1 MIRRFPILLAVMVAG
16 ANPATAQ
23 SNPALPS
30 AAPSSADVIAAV
42 ARNIDVAASAE
53 RTDKAIPSITVA
65 LVDRRGV
72 IWSAAWGTVDA
83 ADSRPAT
90 PATLYRAGS
99 VSKLFTDVTVM
110 KLVEQGKLDLDAP
123 VTRYLPEFSPHNP
136 FGVAITLRQLMTHRS
151 GLVREPPRGNY
162 FDATPKGQADTVASL
177 NTTTLVAKPGAM
189 TKYSNAGIAVV
200 GEVVARVTGMRFEEA
215 VRNLVLAPLGM
226 TASSFVHAD
235 LKTPIA
241 YAQMA
246 SFDGGRWAAPAID
259 LGTPAAGNLYT
270 NVGDLGLF
278 VTAMLNSGA
287 LPGGKGTLLQ
297 SSSLAEMWRAQ
308 YPAVPDARSFG
319 LGFVLGELDGQRT
332 IGHGGAVYGHATD
345 VRLMPDAGIGVI
357 VFSTVDAGPTAQR
370 IGSFALRSLL
380 AAREGKPLP
389 QWVKTQ
395 RISDTA
401 AASKSG
407 RFVNGGDSVNV
418 RVFDGG
424 LVLDGPEVAAEV
436 RQAGNRYYLDDAQY
450 FSDTLA
456 FAPDASWVELA
467 GLRYARAD
475 WPRPAKPD
483 AELASLIG
491 EYGWDYNVLRIYQR
505 DGKPYARIEWT
516 DWAPLRRLE
525 ADRYAFPERVGLYP
539 LESLRFER
547 DASGKV
553 TAALLGTI
561 RFPRRDFG
569 AEAEAAVRSVMNTGI
584 DALRSSARAARP
596 PVETS
601 SAKASDLIA
610 LTQVEPGLR
619 LDIRYAATNNF
630 MGQKIYER
638 AGAFM
643 QRPAAEAIGRI
654 HKSLTSQGFGLLIHD
669 AYRPWYVTK
678 MFWDATP
685 PANRVFVAD
694 PSQGSRHNRG
704 AAVDLTM
711 VDLRTGAPIVTTGR
725 YDEFSSR
732 SYSNY
737 VGGSDE
743 QRWLREVLRTAMERD
758 GFTVYSQEWWH
769 FDRVG
774 WRDYPIGNRSFQD
787 LAAVP
792 DKAK

>member
-1 MIRRFPILLAVMVAG
+1 MIRRFPILVAVMVAVVSP
-16 ANPATAQ
+16 AAAQTNPAA
-23 SNPALPS
+23 PS
-30 AAPSSADVIAAV
+30 AAVIAA
-42 ARNIDVAASAE
+42 AAHNIDVAARAE
-53 RTDKAIPSITVA
+53 RKDKAIPSIAVA
-65 LVDRRGV
+65 LVDRTGV

-90 PATLYRAGS
+90 PTTLYRAGS
-99 VSKLFTDVTVM
+99 VSKLFTDVAVM

-177 NTTTLVAKPGAM
+177 NATSLVAKPGTM

-200 GEVVARVTGMRFEEA
+200 GEVVARVTGMPFEEA
-215 VRNLVLAPLGM
+215 VRKLVLTPLGM
-226 TASSFVHAD
+226 AASSFTRAD
-235 LKTPIA
+235 LKTPVA

-246 SFDGGRWAAPAID
+246 SFDGGRWAAPALD

-270 NVGDLGLF
+270 NVGDLGRF
-278 VTAMLNSGA
+278 VTSMLNSGA
-287 LPGGKGTLLQ
+287 LPGSNDTLLR
-297 SSSLAEMWRAQ
+297 SGSLAEMWRAQ
-308 YPAVPDARSFG
+308 YPVAADARSFG
-319 LGFVLGELDGQRT
+319 LGFVLGTLDGQRT
-332 IGHGGAVYGHATD
+332 LGHGGAVYGHATD
-345 VRLMPDAGIGVI
+345 VRFMPDAGIGVI

-370 IGSFALRSLL
+370 IGTFALRSLL
-380 AAREGKPLP
+380 AARDGKPLP
-389 QWVKTQ
+389 QWLQTQ
-395 RISDTA
+395 RISGA
-401 AASKSG
+401 AATAKSG
-407 RFVNGGDSVNV
+407 RFVAGQDSVNV

-436 RQAGNRYYLDDAQY
+436 RQASDHNYLDDAQY
-450 FSDTLA
+450 FSDALA

-467 GLRYARAD
+467 GRRYARAD

-483 AELASLIG
+483 AELAGLIG
-491 EYGWDYNVLRIYQR
+491 DYGWDYNVLRIYQR

-525 ADRYAFPERVGLYP
+525 ADRYAFPEGVGLYP

-547 DASGKV
+547 NASGKV
-553 TAALLGTI
+553 TAALLGAI

-569 AEAEAAVRSVMNTGI
+569 AEAEAAIRSVMNTGI
-584 DALRSSARAARP
+584 DALRAKARAAVP
-596 PVETS
+596 PVETT
-601 SAKASDLIA
+601 ALKASDLVA
-610 LTQVEPGLR
+610 LTAVDPGIR

-638 AGAFM
+638 VGAFM
-643 QRPAAEAIGRI
+643 QRPAAEAVGRI
-654 HKSLTSQGFGLLIHD
+654 HKSLAAQGFGLLIHD

-685 PANRVFVAD
+685 PTNRIFVAD

-774 WRDYPIGNRSFQD
+774 WRDYPIGNQSFQD

-792 DKAK
+792 DTVK